1 MSMKVTEEENTS
13 AELHCTRHCQRR
25 LNRIPMRRKQIQH
38 KLKPNPHTS
47 IITVKQEK
55 KLINLLRQQ
64 CESSSV
70 ALVVVASLINS
81 NFQQPATY
89 RITVIFLQQTQ
100 TKPDKY
106 SRKTTT
112 IKLHKK
118 SCSNFACVC
127 VCCVYNKE
135 KSLEILPFACVYVC
149 IPTKLVSRSRSQH
162 KKQALLQHPN
172 YIYFLYFFF
181 A

>member
-1 MSMKVTEEENTS
+1 MWKQLSRVGCCSEPNKFKLSATS
-13 AELHCTRHCQRR
+13 H
-25 LNRIPMRRKQIQH
+25 IPH
-38 KLKPNPHTS
+38 YGHFLK
-47 IITVKQEK
+47 
-55 KLINLLRQQ
+55 
-64 CESSSV
+64 
-70 ALVVVASLINS
+70 
-81 NFQQPATY
+81 
-89 RITVIFLQQTQ
+89 QTQ

-172 YIYFLYFFF
+172 YICFLYFFLHNI
-181 A
+181 ANHNVVSRDVKIQRRQEKLSIN

>member
-1 MSMKVTEEENTS
+1 MWKQLSRVGCCSEPNKFKLSATS
-13 AELHCTRHCQRR
+13 H
-25 LNRIPMRRKQIQH
+25 IPQYGH
-38 KLKPNPHTS
+38 
-47 IITVKQEK
+47 
-55 KLINLLRQQ
+55 
-64 CESSSV
+64 
-70 ALVVVASLINS
+70 
-81 NFQQPATY
+81 F
-89 RITVIFLQQTQ
+89 FLQQTQ

-149 IPTKLVSRSRSQH
+149 IPTKLVSRSGRNIKS
-162 KKQALLQHPN
+162 KLCCSIPI
-172 YIYFLYFFF
+172 IYVFFF
-181 A
+181 LHNIANHNVVSRDVKIQRRQEKFINKLKK

>member
-1 MSMKVTEEENTS
+1 
-13 AELHCTRHCQRR
+13 
-25 LNRIPMRRKQIQH
+25 MRRKQIQH

-149 IPTKLVSRSRSQH
+149 IPTKLVSRSGRNIKSKLCCSIPIICVFFIFLHNIANHNVVSRDVKIQRRQ
-162 KKQALLQHPN
+162 KKLSIN
-172 YIYFLYFFF
+172 
-181 A
+181 